1 MVVLVVVYMIQT
13 KLNLQ
18 KKINTKLISVFDYI
32 NYYLYGFIISCFR
45 CINFLRNRSKILI
58 FTDSRGFEVTKF
70 YNRRNPFSSYIGRLV
85 TRFNCTVKICPEKFT
100 SLLDFMAYY
109 HSLKNS
115 SFDCIILHC
124 GIVDFAPRPESSF
137 DQMLSDKKKFFE
149 MYPIYEII
157 KKEIRNSKVKYQG
170 ENTYSFLNEEALNN
184 VVLPILKNI
193 PNIIYIGASPVLLNW
208 DGSYWR
214 KRPEN
219 INDVLILDAIMKRA
233 LINHISLSCLTTEQ
247 IKKYTSDNVHYTK
260 DGFEY
265 IYKQL
270 ESRLPAI

>member
-32 NYYLYGFIISCFR
+32 NYYLYGFIISCFS

-109 HSLKNS
+109 DSLKNS

-193 PNIIYIGASPVLLNW
+193 PNIIYIGASPVLLDW

>member
-1 MVVLVVVYMIQT
+1 MIQT

-18 KKINTKLISVFDYI
+18 NKVNAKLTAVFDYI
-32 NYYLYGFIISCFR
+32 NHYLYGFIIICFSF
-45 CINFLRNRSKILI
+45 INFLRNRPKILI

-70 YNRRNPFSSYIGRLV
+70 YNRKNPFSSYIGRLV

-100 SLLDFMAYY
+100 SLLDFLVYY
-109 HSLKNS
+109 QSLKNS

-137 DQMLSDKKKFFE
+137 DQMLSDKKNFFE
-149 MYPIYEII
+149 MYPIFEFI
-157 KKEIRNSKVKYQG
+157 KKEIRDSKVKYQG
-170 ENTYSFLNEEALNN
+170 ENTYSFLNEEALTN

-193 PNIIYIGASPVLLNW
+193 PNIIYIGASPVLSNW
-208 DGSYWR
+208 DGNYWR

-233 LINHISLSCLTTEQ
+233 LVNHISLSCLTAEQ